1 MSFSG
6 GGHEFGPRGAEI
18 ENDLEIKIF
27 PVETI
32 KAVIDKYC
40 YEKSDLTSHRFGIVV
55 W

>member
-6 GGHEFGPRGAEI
+6 GGAEI
-18 ENDLEIKIF
+18 ENEQEIKIF

-32 KAVIDKYC
+32 KAVVDKYC
-40 YEKSDLTSHRFGIVV
+40 YEKSDLMSLRFGIVV